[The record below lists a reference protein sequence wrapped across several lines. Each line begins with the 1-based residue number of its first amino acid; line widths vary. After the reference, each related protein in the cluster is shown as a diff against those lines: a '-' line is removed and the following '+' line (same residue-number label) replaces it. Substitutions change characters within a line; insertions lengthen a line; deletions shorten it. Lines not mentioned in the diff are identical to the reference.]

1 MAQEIPVSRGLQTSS
16 PASSHTRLIEVIDA
30 LVFRV
35 GAEPWGV
42 RELAAELDESRST
55 VNRIL
60 HSLVEQGFALEAGAG
75 KYTIGPRLSVLTNAL
90 SSGSVLLQLGK
101 DGLAELANAT
111 RATALISICNPVDG
125 RYFVAACSEPQTS
138 LTFRPE
144 LGVMHPQSFGGI
156 GKQLAAFLDA
166 GELVQSIPSADSSHV
181 HDDLPL
187 RGLPG
192 TLSESEFPEP
202 LSVAVQ
208 KLHNG
213 MIVAVSIH
221 SADGEHVQATE
232 QAEHLVVSF
241 ADKLGAAVNG
251 ASNQRN
257 SSDPVV
263 TLEDTKSTVSR
274 LERLLLIACAF
285 PQGVKNTVGLQD
297 QLLCNAATAKR
308 LVHSGEQAGIV
319 VSVGST
325 LYPGPKLY
333 QWASRL
339 GYRDNIADL
348 TRSTVH
354 KLVQETGETIAILSF
369 DEVLK
374 RAMFLDV
381 IQGWRPIQYQLS
393 VNTDVPLYAG
403 AAGKAVLAYCD
414 QQTIDSIELIRL
426 TEATIIDRAKLNSD
440 LELIAQRGWATG
452 TGERVLGAFGLAV
465 PFFVDGRVRG
475 SISATIP
482 QYRKDERDLPTLTQL
497 MQEATRKIGRLLS
510 LGVSL

>member
-1 MAQEIPVSRGLQTSS
+1 MAQEIPARQGLRSHS
-16 PASSHTRLIEVIDA
+16 PASNHTRLIEVLDA

-42 RELAAELDESRST
+42 RELAAELGESRST
-55 VNRIL
+55 INRIL
-60 HSLVEQGFALEAGAG
+60 LSLVEQGFALEAGAG

-90 SSGSVLLQLGK
+90 SSRSVLLQIGQ

-111 RATALISICNPVDG
+111 HATALISICNPIDG
-125 RYFVAACSEPQTS
+125 KYFVAACSEPRAT

-144 LGVMHPQSFGGI
+144 LGVVHPRSFGGI
-156 GKQLAAFLDA
+156 GRQFAAFLDA
-166 GELVQSIPSADSSHV
+166 GALNPSLSDASPCSDGS
-181 HDDLPL
+181 PL
-187 RGLPG
+187 TSLQGALWK
-192 TLSESEFPEP
+192 SEFPEP
-202 LSVAVQ
+202 LSVTVQ
-208 KLHNG
+208 QLHSG
-213 MIVAVSIH
+213 LIIAVSVH
-221 SADGEHVQATE
+221 SADGGQVQVSEH
-232 QAEHLVVSF
+232 AEHLVLRF
-241 ADKLGAAVNG
+241 ADKLVAAVNE
-251 ASNQRN
+251 ALYQPDNAN
-257 SSDPVV
+257 PVV

-274 LERLLLIACAF
+274 LERLLLIACVC
-285 PQGVKNTVGLQD
+285 PQGVKYTVGLQD

-319 VSVGST
+319 VSMGST

-354 KLVQETGETIAILSF
+354 QLVQETGETIAILSF
-369 DEVLK
+369 DEGLK
-374 RAMFLDV
+374 RAEFLDV

-393 VNTDVPLYAG
+393 VSTDVPLYAG

-414 QQTIDSIELIRL
+414 RQTIDSTELIKI
-426 TEATIIDRAKLNSD
+426 TEATITDREQLNAD
-440 LELIAQRGWATG
+440 LNLIAQRGWATG
-452 TGERVLGAFGLAV
+452 TGERVPGAFGLAV
-465 PFFVDGRVRG
+465 PFFVDGKIRG

-482 QYRKDERDLPTLTQL
+482 QYRKDERDLPMLTQL

-510 LGVSL
+510 LGVSR